1 MNKFSY
7 CWCYDNSGVKM
18 VKILNSFK
26 KEKIL
31 VNSLVNV
38 VIHKLYP
45 IKEKYKK
52 YILKKKKYY
61 GKVIALKKYTNR

>member
-1 MNKFSY
+1 
-7 CWCYDNSGVKM
+7 M

-38 VIHKLYP
+38 VVHKLYP
-45 IKEKYKK
+45 IKEKSKK
-52 YILKKKKYY
+52 YIIKKKKYY
-61 GKVIALKKYTNR
+61 GKVITLKKNTNR